1 MKREEKMRKRTNKK
15 FKALTDGMPLEYK
28 KVIALCEWNYIMTDR
43 MGLWWIFG
51 TKQELANKIGID
63 VSKLMPLLTCMS
75 EMKIIYP
82 VKKHAC
88 NTYYVRLCDDIVL
101 QLI

>member
-1 MKREEKMRKRTNKK
+1 MRKPTNKK

-28 KVIALCEWNYIMTDR
+28 KIIALCEWNYHITNK

-51 TKQELANKIGID
+51 TPEELAQKIGIPK
-63 VSKLMPLLTCMS
+63 VKLFPLLTCMT

-82 VKKHAC
+82 VEKHAC
-88 NTYYVRLCDDIVL
+88 NTYYIRLHDDIVL